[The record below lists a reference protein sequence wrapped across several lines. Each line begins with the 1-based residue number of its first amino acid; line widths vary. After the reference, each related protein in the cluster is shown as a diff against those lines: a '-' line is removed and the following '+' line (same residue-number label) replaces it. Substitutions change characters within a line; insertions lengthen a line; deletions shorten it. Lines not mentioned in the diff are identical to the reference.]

1 MLLRSRSK
9 HSDHHHGQILLC
21 VRVEQ
26 YGDMESLQIYE
37 VELLQE
43 VPSIQM
49 SNEVLR
55 QILQSWW
62 RGYLKLK

>member
-1 MLLRSRSK
+1 
-9 HSDHHHGQILLC
+9 
-21 VRVEQ
+21 
-26 YGDMESLQIYE
+26 MESLQIYE